1 MQADLY
7 RRGESQQIGV
17 SKQGGGKQID
27 GSRQEWQQAEMGKQA
42 GGGGSK
48 QGQASRGG
56 SKMGGDQS
64 GAGVSRVGSRWQEAS

>member
-1 MQADLY
+1 MEAGRSGSKQRWAN
-7 RRGESQQIGV
+7 RRG
-17 SKQGGGKQID
+17 
-27 GSRQEWQQAEMGKQA
+27 